1 MCELDA
7 GQPVRCAA
15 ARVAPLLVIVV
26 GATVLP
32 ITATQASPAP
42 GSQALRSSVPP
53 SSAVAI
59 PTGADA
65 QALVAHNP
73 AGTAFIIET
82 GIHADFSVIPKS
94 QDTFYADPGAILD
107 GLGILPS
114 AFREV
119 RSSPALGVAVIGASA
134 TSPLVIRHYGSASAA
149 QVGAIQP
156 LPGNRVPI
164 NSAWWLQWLDV
175 EQNAAR
181 GISLTTGMEIRG
193 SSVIGN
199 GRLGIGGGGTH
210 IVI

>member
-119 RSSPALGVAVIGASA
+119 LLLAGPWCCCHRRLGDLASRDPALWLRVSSTGRG
-134 TSPLVIRHYGSASAA
+134 HSAA
-149 QVGAIQP
+149 
-156 LPGNRVPI
+156 PGEP
-164 NSAWWLQWLDV
+164 SAHQF
-175 EQNAAR
+175 R
-181 GISLTTGMEIRG
+181 PGG
-193 SSVIGN
+193 SSGSTWS
-199 GRLGIGGGGTH
+199 RTQREAFP
-210 IVI
+210 